1 MVGGMLLAVGKN
13 LRYCVLFSDMWD
25 DLVLSLDLDDLVLSP
40 FLEFLTYPHTE
51 TKGEGHAVIG
61 RSNSFMI
68 ESSERN
74 V

>member
-25 DLVLSLDLDDLVLSP
+25 DLVLSLAYCLSP

-51 TKGEGHAVIG
+51 TKGEWHAVIG
-61 RSNSFMI
+61 RSNSFKI